1 MFCTW
6 DHKKMTISWWFVM
19 YTSSKSHVAH
29 ERTSANG
36 QFLSLLW
43 APRPVPRSR
52 SCSCQKLP
60 LKSSTAS
67 ATMSENGFKPKSRH
81 LNLMGHVVLHFST
94 CRLIENKLPPN
105 SHALAILGIPNK
117 DVWHRHVAVTTNFAW
132 SRTPGTSSRKVFKKC
147 DVETQNTI
155 PKITTH
161 LWYKPS

>member
-1 MFCTW
+1 
-6 DHKKMTISWWFVM
+6 M

-43 APRPVPRSR
+43 APGPVPRSR

-60 LKSSTAS
+60 LTWSTAS

-117 DVWHRHVAVTTNFAW
+117 DVWHRHVAVTTNFA
-132 SRTPGTSSRKVFKKC
+132 
-147 DVETQNTI
+147 
-155 PKITTH
+155 
-161 LWYKPS
+161 